1 MTTRVTEKS
10 AIDAALSQHWQEA
23 FTLNKSILK
32 DDPKNI
38 DALNRFGFAAI
49 KLGKSAEAKS
59 SYAKVLKLD
68 PYNHIAIAN
77 VKKINTHKSGT
88 HHNDIVLTPSL
99 FLEESGKTKIID
111 CVHPAPNTMLSDLA
125 CGQILTMKVKKH
137 GIDLRD
143 CHGVYV
149 GALPDDISFKIGKF
163 IAGGN
168 EYSVCVKHVGKDKL
182 TIFVR
187 EMKRGKK
194 FQKQPSFT
202 STINYM
208 PSVREAIHTEG
219 DKDATAPP
227 EEESGS

>member
-1 MTTRVTEKS
+1 MTTREAEKS
-10 AIDAALSQHWQEA
+10 AIDAALSQRWQEA
-23 FTLNKSILK
+23 FDLNKLILK
-32 DDPKNI
+32 GDPKNI

-49 KLGKSAEAKS
+49 KLGKCSDAKLS
-59 SYAKVLKLD
+59 FAKVLKLD

-77 VKKINTHKSGT
+77 CKKINTDKSG
-88 HHNDIVLTPSL
+88 NRDDVMLTPSL

-111 CVHPAPNTMLSDLA
+111 CVHPAPNSMLGSLA
-125 CGQILTMKVKKH
+125 CGQVLSMKVKKH

-143 CHGVYV
+143 SHGAYM

-168 EYSVCVKHVGKDKL
+168 DYSVFVKHVGKGKL
-182 TIFVR
+182 TVFVR

-202 STINYM
+202 SSINYM
-208 PSVREAIHTEG
+208 PSVREATTEG
-219 DKDATAPP
+219 EKDTATPT
-227 EEESGS
+227 EEESS